1 MIYGRMKHLSIEYK
15 CFPLTSLSLRD
26 TGTIVAVAE
35 HMGLIMGSLDRGNMC
50 PISTEPN
57 VKMIS
62 DVQFFIDPMAM
73 QSSLDNYIRWRPYV
87 VSHPAT
93 TAAAL

>member
-1 MIYGRMKHLSIEYK
+1 M
-15 CFPLTSLSLRD
+15 FPLASLSLRD
-26 TGTIVAVAE
+26 TGAIVAMAE
-35 HMGLIMGSLDRGNMC
+35 HMELIMMGSLDWGNNMC

>member
-1 MIYGRMKHLSIEYK
+1 M
-15 CFPLTSLSLRD
+15 
-26 TGTIVAVAE
+26 AVAE

-73 QSSLDNYIRWRPYV
+73 QSSLGNYIRWRPYV

-93 TAAAL
+93 TAAARSAQDNVHFPDILQCHRAQ

>member
-1 MIYGRMKHLSIEYK
+1 MIYGRVKPLSIEYK
-15 CFPLTSLSLRD
+15 YFPLASLSLRD

-35 HMGLIMGSLDRGNMC
+35 HMGLIMGSLADRGNMC

-62 DVQFFIDPMAM
+62 DVQLFIDPMAM
-73 QSSLDNYIRWRPYV
+73 QSSLGN
-87 VSHPAT
+87 
-93 TAAAL
+93 